1 MWWTRNKCLSLKRYW
16 GNPGEISGG
25 TACIIISI
33 LQGASP
39 EIIFRISIRIHRYRF
54 RMSMSQ
60 ILCKEIERMA
70 YRFRTLVIK
79 SIKVK
84 MRPWWVRAWFKGR
97 YRICWSRARASIA
110 RAQAWER
117 MLLQISI
124 VSYRGLIK
132 VWLDLACHRLACRP
146 ASMGTLLL
154 TSIPIMNRIFSIYK
168 DNLAISNK
176 IK

>member
-1 MWWTRNKCLSLKRYW
+1 MRNKCLSLKRYW
-16 GNPGEISGG
+16 GNPGGISGG
-25 TACIIISI
+25 TVGIISI
-33 LQGASP
+33 LQGVSL
-39 EIIFRISIRIHRYRF
+39 ETIFRISIRIHRYRF

-60 ILCKEIERMA
+60 IRCKEIGRMA

-84 MRPWWVRAWFKGR
+84 MRSWWIWAWFKDR
-97 YRICWSRARASIA
+97 YRICWSQVRGSIA

-132 VWLDLACHRLACRP
+132 VWLDLACRRLECRP
-146 ASMGTLLL
+146 ASTDTLLL

-168 DNLAISNK
+168 GNLAISNK